1 MSASGDPA
9 AGNVPAAA
17 TAVAPAAVATSNVRR
32 VIGVTGMAEL
42 RNGSAG
48 WIPANPSGARRT

>member
-1 MSASGDPA
+1 MNGSGSGWCEPA
-9 AGNVPAAA
+9 ASTGIGEPDAGSDPAAA

-42 RNGSAG
+42 RN
-48 WIPANPSGARRT
+48 

>member
-1 MSASGDPA
+1 MNGSVSGCREPE
-9 AGNVPAAA
+9 AGIGEPTAGSDPAAA

-42 RNGSAG
+42 RN
-48 WIPANPSGARRT
+48 